1 MSARETD
8 RRRAAPAWITAT
20 IAGIFGLFYAY
31 AVWAGLANLLAM
43 NSLAT
48 NVLGGSLQPTAWIAL
63 VLAMVL
69 PVIIFVIAVV
79 TGGRRAVWKL
89 AVLLAVG
96 LSIVGAYWINVQALF
111 THAAVVFQ

>member
-1 MSARETD
+1 MSARETG
-8 RRRAAPAWITAT
+8 RRRAAPAWIIAT
-20 IAGIFGLFYAY
+20 IAGFFGLFYAY

-48 NVLGGSLQPTAWIAL
+48 SVLGGSLQPTAWIAL
-63 VLAMVL
+63 ILAMVL
-69 PVIIFVIAVV
+69 PVLVFVIAVV
-79 TGGRRAVWKL
+79 TGARRAAWKL
-89 AVLLAVG
+89 AVLLVVG